1 MYPQVWFQRAT
12 ILMAM
17 EKNDEAL
24 QELLDVQAHSPK
36 EAQVYFWM
44 GKVCKKLGRI
54 DEALRYF
61 TFALDLDPKDNTQIK
76 NALERLEQADVEE
89 ESF

>member
-1 MYPQVWFQRAT
+1 M
-12 ILMAM
+12 
-17 EKNDEAL
+17 
-24 QELLDVQAHSPK
+24 QELELVRMHSPK

-54 DEALRYF
+54 DEALRLLTY
-61 TFALDLDPKDNTQIK
+61 ALDLDPKDNTQTK
-76 NALERLEQADVEE
+76 NALERLEQADIEE